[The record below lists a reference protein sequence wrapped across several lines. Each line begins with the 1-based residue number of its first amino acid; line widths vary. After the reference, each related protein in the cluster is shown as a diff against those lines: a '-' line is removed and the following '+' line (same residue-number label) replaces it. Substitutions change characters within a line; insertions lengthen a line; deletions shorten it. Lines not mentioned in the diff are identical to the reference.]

1 MWLVSFAI
9 IVSEICWFFFFF
21 CVFLVGFLDLL
32 IFLLG
37 LQHFWDF
44 LDIEYGLVC

>member
-21 CVFLVGFLDLL
+21 FFFLCFVGGIFRFANFPSRFATFLG
-32 IFLLG
+32 FFG
-37 LQHFWDF
+37 
-44 LDIEYGLVC
+44 Y